1 MTEELKEPKDA
12 LRVRKPPSSASKKDT
27 QAMYSEIVLKT
38 EDSEENDRRR
48 LELIRR
54 GMKAMR
60 LGNQSDQEKDDTKEK
75 RLNAAKTI
83 KAVLNGER

>member
-12 LRVRKPPSSASKKDT
+12 LRVRKPPSSASKQDT

-48 LELIRR
+48 VELIRR

-60 LGNQSDQEKDDTKEK
+60 LGNQSD
-75 RLNAAKTI
+75 
-83 KAVLNGER
+83 

>member
-12 LRVRKPPSSASKKDT
+12 LSVRKPLSSASKKDSQT
-27 QAMYSEIVLKT
+27 MYSEIVLKT
-38 EDSEENDRRR
+38 ENSEENDRKR

-60 LGNQSDQEKDDTKEK
+60 LGNQSD
-75 RLNAAKTI
+75 
-83 KAVLNGER
+83 

>member
-1 MTEELKEPKDA
+1 MY
-12 LRVRKPPSSASKKDT
+12 
-27 QAMYSEIVLKT
+27 YSEIVLKT

-60 LGNQSDQEKDDTKEK
+60 LGNQSDQEKDET
-75 RLNAAKTI
+75 
-83 KAVLNGER
+83 